1 MLPVVMLAVLAA
13 TPAECRN
20 PPPRASSD
28 YWTFVESCGCERLE
42 APPRAS
48 SDYDRFLK
56 TCSQWRERNLARA
69 VSPVAAR
76 PECGNPPARAAS
88 GYWDYVDACGCA
100 GLQEPPLASSDHE
113 RYLRSCASWRERN
126 PEALVPA
133 PEPTGAPATEPA
145 REAAVPT
152 PPPGP

>member
-1 MLPVVMLAVLAA
+1 MLPVVMLVALAA
-13 TPAECRN
+13 PPAECRN
-20 PPPRASSD
+20 PPPRASSA

-56 TCSQWRERNLARA
+56 TCSAWRERNMARA

-126 PEALVPA
+126 PEVL
-133 PEPTGAPATEPA
+133 
-145 REAAVPT
+145 VPT
-152 PPPGP
+152 PEVSPEPGAEAAPPAPPPSRGGK